1 MQNLHKVMRVVQAGV
16 VALLCGLPLVSGSQ
30 SGATGA
36 LVPKLHVAA
45 ASNLKFVMDDLL
57 ALYQKQTAR
66 EVRLTLGA
74 SGQLAQQIRQGLP
87 VALFLSADEE
97 RVNELFKAGL
107 TQDAGQVYGTGR
119 LALVVPKESR
129 LPLEA
134 GLKPLVLALKNQ
146 DKFAIASPDLAPYGL
161 AAQEALAHEGVWQQA
176 KSQLVKGENIAQT
189 MQFVVTGSAQAG
201 ITALSMVMTPE
212 VIQRIRYK
220 VIPKTMHA
228 PIQQKLVVLK
238 RAGPE
243 ANEFRDFLLST
254 PAQAVFRR
262 HGYDTAP

>member
-1 MQNLHKVMRVVQAGV
+1 MQAGV
-16 VALLCGLPLVSGSQ
+16 VALLCGLPLVCGSQ

-36 LVPKLHVAA
+36 LAPKLHVAA
-45 ASNLKFVMDDLL
+45 ASNLKFVMNDLL
-57 ALYQKQTAR
+57 ALYQKQTSR
-66 EVRLTLGA
+66 ELRLTLGA
-74 SGQLAQQIRQGLP
+74 SGHLAQQIRQGLP

-119 LALVVPKESR
+119 LVLVVPKESR

-134 GLKPLVLALKNQ
+134 GLKPLVLALKSH

-201 ITALSMVMTPE
+201 ITALSMVMPPE

-228 PIQQKLVVLK
+228 PIRQKLVVLK
-238 RAGPE
+238 GAGPE
-243 ANEFRDFLLST
+243 ASDLRDFLLST
-254 PAQAVFRR
+254 PAQEVFRR